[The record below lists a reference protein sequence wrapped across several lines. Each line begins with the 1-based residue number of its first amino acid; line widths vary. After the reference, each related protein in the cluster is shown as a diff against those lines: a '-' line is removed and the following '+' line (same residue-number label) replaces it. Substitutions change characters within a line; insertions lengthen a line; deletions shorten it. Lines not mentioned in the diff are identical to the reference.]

1 MCTVSIIPVSR
12 EGVEGSRGRGDRWSG
27 FRLVSNRDERH
38 DRADAAPPRW
48 RELSSV
54 SRGRAIW
61 PADGEA
67 GGTWIGATDR
77 GLLLSLLNLN
87 PEEWVSL
94 PDSGRLLSRGRV
106 IPTLL
111 EKSSGLL
118 EVAGEIER
126 LELDRL
132 APFRLVGV
140 ELTGE
145 GLVVLE
151 AAWDRRDVAVMWFGE
166 APICFASSGLGDRLV
181 TPRLGLFEEMVAGPI
196 SQGARST
203 AAVLA
208 QDAFHA
214 HVWPDRPQISVM
226 MNRAEART
234 VSVTS
239 VEVMF
244 AIGATGRAESSLPLP
259 SVKMGYRPTVS
270 PVVGVSTGAAVP
282 EIPPSGGVGQASVR

>member
-12 EGVEGSRGRGDRWSG
+12 EGVDGSRGRGDRWSG

-38 DRADAAPPRW
+38 DRADATAPRW
-48 RELSSV
+48 REISEEAKV
-54 SRGRAIW
+54 RAIW

-77 GLLLSLLNLN
+77 GLVLSLLNLN
-87 PEEWVSL
+87 PEESVAL
-94 PDSGRLLSRGRV
+94 PEAGRLLSRGRV

-111 EKSSGLL
+111 GRSTRLQGVSS
-118 EVAGEIER
+118 EIER

-140 ELTGE
+140 EWSRE

-181 TPRLGLFEEMVAGPI
+181 TPRLGLFEEMVAGAI
-196 SQGARST
+196 SQGTGST
-203 AAVLA
+203 SGVLA

-244 AIGATGRAESSLPLP
+244 AEREVGCGDAPPPLP
-259 SVKMGYRPTVS
+259 TVKMGYRPVVS
-270 PVVGVSTGAAVP
+270 PVVGLATGAAVP
-282 EIPPSGGVGQASVR
+282 GVPPAGGVGQASVR

>member
-38 DRADAAPPRW
+38 DRADATAPRW
-48 RELSSV
+48 RELADAANV
-54 SRGRAIW
+54 RAIW

-77 GLLLSLLNLN
+77 GLVLSLLNLN
-87 PEEWVSL
+87 PEESMTL
-94 PDSGRLLSRGRV
+94 PEAGRLLSRGRV

-111 EKSSGLL
+111 GRSSCLQG
-118 EVAGEIER
+118 VACEIER

-140 ELTGE
+140 EWSRE

-151 AAWDRRDVAVMWFGE
+151 TAWDRRDVAVMWFGE

-181 TPRLGLFEEMVAGPI
+181 TPRLGLFEEIVAGPVA
-196 SQGARST
+196 QGADST
-203 AAVLA
+203 ASVLA

-244 AIGATGRAESSLPLP
+244 STGPARGELAPPLP
-259 SVKMGYRPTVS
+259 TVKMGYRPTVS
-270 PVVGVSTGAAVP
+270 PVVSVSTGAVVLGVP
-282 EIPPSGGVGQASVR
+282 PAGGVGQASVR